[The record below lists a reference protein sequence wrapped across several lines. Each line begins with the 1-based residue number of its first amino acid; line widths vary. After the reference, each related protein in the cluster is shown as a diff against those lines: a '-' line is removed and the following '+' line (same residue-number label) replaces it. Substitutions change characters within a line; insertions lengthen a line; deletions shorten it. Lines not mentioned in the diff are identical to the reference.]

1 MTIEQGKQKVVDTA
15 RAEVGYHE
23 GANNWTKYADDP
35 DIIRLYG
42 SSKQNLAWCGTF
54 ANWVY
59 MKAFGYSI
67 GSRLTYGGSAACA
80 NAAQLYKNNGAFVRT
95 PQLADQAF
103 YYVSGGINHSGI
115 VVDVQDRAFY
125 AVEGN
130 YSDKVSLVRHN
141 IYGSDVAGFG
151 RPNWQIVSS
160 IGETDSSTVPST
172 DTAKPVE
179 GDHSLI
185 LPMLRTGSKGA
196 SVSLLQSLL
205 TMRKFTC
212 GEIDGDFGALTQA
225 AVNKFQQWA
234 KIAVDGVVGK
244 DTWSELLKIERIG

>member
-35 DIIRLYG
+35 NVIKLYG

-59 MKAFGYSI
+59 MKAFGYDI

-80 NAAQLYKNNGAFVRT
+80 NAAQLYKNHGAFTRT

-103 YYVSGGINHSGI
+103 YYASGGINHTGI
-115 VVDVQDRAFY
+115 VVDIQDHAFY

-151 RPNWQIVSS
+151 RPDWGIISN
-160 IGETDSSTVPST
+160 DSGKVDTVE
-172 DTAKPVE
+172 PVE
-179 GDHSLI
+179 EDHSLI
-185 LPMLRTGSKGA
+185 LPLLRTGSVGT

-205 TMRKFTC
+205 SLRKFPC
-212 GEIDGDFGALTQA
+212 GEIDGEFGPLTQA
-225 AVNKFQQWA
+225 AVNRFQKWA
-234 KIAVDGVVGK
+234 KISVDGVCGK
-244 DTWSELLKIERIG
+244 DTWIALLTIERIVE